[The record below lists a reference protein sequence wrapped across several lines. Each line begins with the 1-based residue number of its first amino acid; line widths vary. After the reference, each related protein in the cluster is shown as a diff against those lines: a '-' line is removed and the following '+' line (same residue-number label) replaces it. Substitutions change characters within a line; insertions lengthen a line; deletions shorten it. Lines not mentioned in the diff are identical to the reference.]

1 MMMKHTY
8 DRTVSL
14 LGVELTIDRQLGWGR
29 DLLALLQ
36 DFDASTSGLS
46 PLRGS
51 LRIQRGSLRAVLVY
65 GDAFEPGVRRS
76 TVGLVDEEYGVSL
89 SFPSRTEIVL
99 RTEDP
104 CPEWFSWSLQ
114 LLALRSRATF
124 VHAACL
130 ERAGKAVLLAARNGF
145 GKTALVGDFVRRG
158 GWRVLSDD
166 LTLLSDSGMCY
177 PYPRTPRVLTGA
189 FERAGR
195 AMKPLLQQVP
205 GLLGNA
211 RKHHPARNSASA
223 TVNVDQA
230 TTAAPLDTL
239 IWLERRAGIGQPQ
252 IRPAEPTL
260 APRILSGTI
269 SEFDP
274 RCVRITNIAL
284 ALGLIDTS
292 STYGTWIDVLR
303 AGLARVRAYTI
314 AVPASLPLEEMPSL
328 VQQTLADGP
337 DSISQSCA

>member
-1 MMMKHTY
+1 
-8 DRTVSL
+8 
-14 LGVELTIDRQLGWGR
+14 
-29 DLLALLQ
+29 
-36 DFDASTSGLS
+36 
-46 PLRGS
+46 
-51 LRIQRGSLRAVLVY
+51 
-65 GDAFEPGVRRS
+65 
-76 TVGLVDEEYGVSL
+76 
-89 SFPSRTEIVL
+89 
-99 RTEDP
+99 
-104 CPEWFSWSLQ
+104 
-114 LLALRSRATF
+114 
-124 VHAACL
+124 
-130 ERAGKAVLLAARNGF
+130 
-145 GKTALVGDFVRRG
+145 
-158 GWRVLSDD
+158 
-166 LTLLSDSGMCY
+166 
-177 PYPRTPRVLTGA
+177 
-189 FERAGR
+189 
-195 AMKPLLQQVP
+195 MKPLLQQVP

-223 TVNVDQA
+223 TVNVGQA